1 MSHAL
6 IIEQNMVIG
15 SALSKRLADLGFVS
29 FDHVWT
35 EEDAVEIANMRPP
48 DLILV
53 GDSLETGDTTEAARR
68 ICEKRDV
75 PVLLVTTDSARAK
88 QRLSDGAV
96 LDGPF
101 AFSRIP
107 EAVHIAQ
114 SELQHRIIL

>member
-15 SALSKRLADLGFVS
+15 SALSKRLSDLGFDS

-35 EEDAVEIANMRPP
+35 EEDAIEIADMRPP

-53 GDSLETGDTTEAARR
+53 GDSLETGDTIEAARR
-68 ICEKRDV
+68 ICRKRDV
-75 PVLLVTTDSARAK
+75 PVLLVTADSSRAI
-88 QRLSDGAV
+88 QRLSQGAL

-101 AFSRIP
+101 AFSQMT
-107 EAVHIAQ
+107 EAVDMALHNP
-114 SELQHRIIL
+114 EHRIAV